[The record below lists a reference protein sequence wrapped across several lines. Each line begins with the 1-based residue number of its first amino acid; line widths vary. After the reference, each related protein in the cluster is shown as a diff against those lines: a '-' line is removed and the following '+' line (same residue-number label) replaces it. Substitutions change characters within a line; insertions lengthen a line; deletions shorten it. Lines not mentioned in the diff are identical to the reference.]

1 MEKMSEN
8 DGIIHD
14 FDGKWCNAFDLLQQ
28 IQSGEGTRWWG
39 WWSWLTDVFTIAER
53 KDTTSDNKNKV
64 WAYDT
69 TLYNVIYDQYMN

>member
-1 MEKMSEN
+1 MLLISYDKSSQGKEQGDGDGEAEWLMS
-8 DGIIHD
+8 
-14 FDGKWCNAFDLLQQ
+14 
-28 IQSGEGTRWWG
+28 
-39 WWSWLTDVFTIAER
+39 FTIAER